1 MEKRWTKLFVVLC
14 GDMRLIFGPSK
25 IRAKLC
31 GIVVVI
37 RISQETSKQAMMPW
51 HGKMCRRWNCCYV
64 QCPRVFVFWVDP
76 HQPVRAGNLC
86 TQQLQVAF
94 RLFRQGSLWKLG
106 DHRDHLTFGTL
117 PTIPTSTS
125 TISPATWS
133 FGWVDGRSGRELCWI
148 HLKLS
153 GVQPL
158 KSILNGAELKDQ
170 GHPK

>member
-1 MEKRWTKLFVVLC
+1 MKSNVTTPLRTEKRWTKLFVVLC

-37 RISQETSKQAMMPW
+37 RISQETSK
-51 HGKMCRRWNCCYV
+51 H
-64 QCPRVFVFWVDP
+64 VFWVDP

-170 GHPK
+170 GHPKQKTVL